1 MTSPEPTTEQYAAVQ
16 AAITAAVVAYVLS
29 FAKYFAAPVLTA
41 AQWVNFLSLLFPEVA
56 RGREEAARSARDFY
70 DAERA
75 RFEPDLPPNAR
86 LLERYEFDWFV
97 EAMEPLRVRM
107 QAENT
112 PERVVAQLALRAARE
127 VENAGRRQIIG
138 AVEADTQLQEVIEAE
153 NQLQEVFEADPEF
166 QEVVDKRQQLID
178 RLNALKKSPAPNADI
193 RRVLEADLA
202 VFEAK
207 YRSSEPVGSVTDL
220 QSRIDKK
227 RDKRDRVRAWARVAT
242 GAETCA
248 WCLMLVSRGPV
259 YMGADTA
266 GAKGEYTDLE
276 LAELYKADEKS
287 YLAEMGKRDP
297 VTGKRYN
304 MDDWHDGC
312 DCLVVPVFDKKN
324 WAGFDAWKRA
334 EDLWATATEKA
345 RAELEANPDKKY
357 YSFKGPR
364 PGQPP
369 GWYPTNLNRETI
381 NQLRKMIDEGE
392 ISSREWAALAAA

>member
-1 MTSPEPTTEQYAAVQ
+1 MTSPEPTTEQYAAAQ

-138 AVEADTQLQEVIEAE
+138 AVEEDEQLAEVI
-153 NQLQEVFEADPEF
+153 QFRRTSP
-166 QEVVDKRQQLID
+166 KRVQ
-178 RLNALKKSPAPNADI
+178 
-193 RRVLEADLA
+193 
-202 VFEAK
+202 
-207 YRSSEPVGSVTDL
+207 
-220 QSRIDKK
+220 
-227 RDKRDRVRAWARVAT
+227 AWARVAT

-266 GAKGEYTDLE
+266 GAKGNYTDLE
-276 LAELYKADEKS
+276 LAQLYQADEKS
-287 YLAEMGKRDP
+287 YAAELGKRNP
-297 VTGKRYN
+297 ETGKRYN

-334 EDLWATATEKA
+334 EKLWTDASKKA